1 MTSTQPTQPLRLLL
15 ALAHPPT
22 CDAVRRLVAADPD
35 LQIVAETSSGE
46 LAVMLCQ
53 HQPIDLL
60 ITELALYT
68 LDGITVSYML
78 RRAHRLTPVL
88 LLSSSSDARV
98 LLSAM
103 QANVTGYIQ
112 RTPLDETFI
121 GIVHTVAGGSVVVDP
136 QLAAASVIHL
146 AHHPDQPDLKPWQ
159 LDTLDRSII
168 AYLGRGVSVT
178 KIADSLELPP
188 HSFYARIQRIC
199 RKFGV
204 RKRADLLAYAAN
216 LGLLTS
222 VVEVD

>member
-22 CDAVRRLVAADPD
+22 CDAVRRLVAAAPD

-46 LAVMLCQ
+46 LAVTLCQ

-68 LDGITVSYML
+68 LDGISVSYML
-78 RRAHRLTPVL
+78 RRAHCLTPVL

-112 RTPLDETFI
+112 RTPLDEAFI
-121 GIVHTVAGGSVVVDP
+121 GMVHTVAGGSVVVDQ

-159 LDTLDRSII
+159 LDALDRSII
-168 AYLGRGVSVT
+168 VRLGTGVPMMQ
-178 KIADSLELPP
+178 IADSFALPP
-188 HSFYARIQRIC
+188 HSLYTRIQRIC

-204 RKRADLLAYAAN
+204 RNRADLLAYAAEF
-216 LGLLTS
+216 GWLTS
-222 VVEVD
+222 GVEVD